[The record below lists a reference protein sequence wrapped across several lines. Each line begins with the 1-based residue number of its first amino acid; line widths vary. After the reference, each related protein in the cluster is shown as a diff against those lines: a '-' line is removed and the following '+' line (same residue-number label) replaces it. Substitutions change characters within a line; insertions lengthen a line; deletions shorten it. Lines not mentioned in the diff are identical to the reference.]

1 MEVWLIFWNCTF
13 WLVFFIFFL
22 NSNNLLTLLLYS
34 EIMWIVLY
42 VLTLLYGNI
51 NDDINLYSL
60 SFFLLAL
67 AGLEFSFGL
76 LIVVLFKTVK
86 HNFDFVQNDTQNN
99 QFFKNNVKKLRI
111 NKYMWSYTN

>member
-76 LIVVLFKTVK
+76 LLIVLFKTFKVDY
-86 HNFDFVQNDTQNN
+86 DFVNNQTQYN
-99 QFFKNNVKKLRI
+99 QFFNNNVKNLRV
-111 NKYMWSYTN
+111 NRYLWNHVK

>member
-1 MEVWLIFWNCTF
+1 MEIWIVFWNCIF
-13 WLVFFIFFL
+13 WLVLFIFFL

-42 VLTLLYGNI
+42 TISVFYGSI

-67 AGLEFSFGL
+67 AGLEFSFGIL
-76 LIVVLFKTVK
+76 LIVLFKTFKV
-86 HNFDFVQNDTQNN
+86 NYDFVSNQTQSN
-99 QFFKNNVKKLRI
+99 QFFQHNTKTLRV
-111 NKYMWSYTN
+111 NKYLWTQFN

>member
-1 MEVWLIFWNCTF
+1 M
-13 WLVFFIFFL
+13 
-22 NSNNLLTLLLYS
+22 LYS

-42 VLTLLYGNI
+42 VLTLVYGNI

-86 HNFDFVQNDTQNN
+86 YNFDFAQNSTQTN
-99 QFFKNNVKKLRI
+99 QFFRSNVKKLRI
-111 NKYMWSYTN
+111 NKYMWSYNN